1 MAQDALAQREACAA
15 RIAAA
20 LDLRLGM
27 DPLMKRG
34 RDASDPFEPVARADL
49 LFLTSDKPRRV
60 ESEYRKAV
68 ASTDDPYT
76 LAAARRNIEL
86 FEMLG
91 LLPAH
96 VNAALGVIDKALAAS
111 SRPSPSP
118 GRLSR
123 VVLFTGHMID
133 IPGRTKDS
141 GRFPP
146 TLQAERA
153 ARALIA
159 GALEAEMGQEGGI
172 SLGIAGGACGGDI
185 LFHEVCASMG
195 IPTRLFLA
203 LPQDRFQVTSVQH
216 GGPNWVERFR
226 QLCDRVAPRVLQD
239 EQALPAWL
247 TDKADYGIWP
257 RNNRW
262 MLFNA
267 LAQGARHHS
276 LIALYNPERE
286 ALGPGGTGHLIE
298 LAERWGFKT
307 IELDARPLA
316 ET

>member
-1 MAQDALAQREACAA
+1 
-15 RIAAA
+15 
-20 LDLRLGM
+20 
-27 DPLMKRG
+27 
-34 RDASDPFEPVARADL
+34 
-49 LFLTSDKPRRV
+49 
-60 ESEYRKAV
+60 
-68 ASTDDPYT
+68 
-76 LAAARRNIEL
+76 
-86 FEMLG
+86 
-91 LLPAH
+91 
-96 VNAALGVIDKALAAS
+96 
-111 SRPSPSP
+111 
-118 GRLSR
+118 
-123 VVLFTGHMID
+123 
-133 IPGRTKDS
+133 
-141 GRFPP
+141 
-146 TLQAERA
+146 
-153 ARALIA
+153 
-159 GALEAEMGQEGGI
+159 MGQEGGI